1 MKWNGAQEYIV
12 KKMKLSLSVRVAE
25 TASKKDATHTFA
37 QLTELAAGLGYEA
50 VCMRASQVGIH
61 SPLEEITA
69 ARKQAAALNLKVS
82 MITGDFPVPLNNEQ
96 GPDGLRNITP
106 YLDLTELL
114 GADLIRIAMKV
125 EDDIAWAQRA
135 SDEAAERGIRLAHQS
150 HTQSL
155 FETVEGS
162 VDVLKRV
169 GRKNFGIIYE
179 PANLD
184 LCGQDYGVET
194 LKRFSPYL
202 VNVYLQNH
210 IRRPD
215 GKTRLLTW
223 IQGEV
228 PHDPIRLQDKG
239 GIDFPSVFQGLE
251 AIGYDGYVTVH
262 QAFREIMEPEDA
274 AEQSYTYLKPFCG

>member
-1 MKWNGAQEYIV
+1 
-12 KKMKLSLSVRVAE
+12 MKLSLSVRVAE
-25 TASKKDATHTFA
+25 NTSKRDATHTFV
-37 QLTELAAGLGYEA
+37 QLTELAANLGYEA
-50 VCMRASQVGIH
+50 MCMRASQIGIH
-61 SPLEEITA
+61 SPLEQITA
-69 ARKQAAALNLKVS
+69 ARKQADSLNLKVS
-82 MITGDFPVPLNNEQ
+82 MITGDFPVPLNNDE
-96 GPDGLRNITP
+96 GPNGLRNITP

-114 GADLIRIAMKV
+114 ESDLIRIAMKV
-125 EDDIAWAQRA
+125 EADIAWAQRA

-162 VDVLKRV
+162 IDVLKRV
-169 GRKNFGIIYE
+169 NRKNFGIIYE

-184 LCGQDYGVET
+184 LCAQDYGIET
-194 LKRFSPYL
+194 LKKFSPYL
-202 VNVYLQNH
+202 FNIYLQNH
-210 IRRPD
+210 IRRPE

-228 PHDPIRLQDKG
+228 PHDPIRLQDEE
-239 GIDFPSVFQGLE
+239 GIDFPLVFSGLE

-274 AEQSYTYLKPFCG
+274 AEQSYAYLKPFVRSL

>member
-1 MKWNGAQEYIV
+1 
-12 KKMKLSLSVRVAE
+12 MKLSLSVRVAE
-25 TASKKDATHTFA
+25 TASKRDATHTFA

-50 VCMRASQVGIH
+50 VCMRASQVGTH
-61 SPLEEITA
+61 SPLEQITA

-82 MITGDFPVPLNNEQ
+82 MVTGDFPVPLNNEQ

-125 EDDIAWAQRA
+125 EADIPWAQRA

-155 FETVEGS
+155 FETVDGS

-169 GRKNFGIIYE
+169 DRKNFGIIYE

-184 LCGQDYGVET
+184 LCAQDYGVET

-202 VNVYLQNH
+202 FNVYLQNH
-210 IRRPD
+210 IRRPE
-215 GKTRLLTW
+215 GKTHLLTW
-223 IQGEV
+223 IQGVV
-228 PHDPIRLQDKG
+228 PHDPIRLQDEG
-239 GIDFPSVFQGLE
+239 GIDFPRVFEGLA

>member
-1 MKWNGAQEYIV
+1 MSIT
-12 KKMKLSLSVRVAE
+12 LSLSVRVAE
-25 TASKKDATHTFA
+25 NASKRDATHTFV
-37 QLTELAAGLGYEA
+37 QLTELAANLGYEA
-50 VCMRASQVGIH
+50 MCMRASQIGIH
-61 SPLEEITA
+61 SPLEQITA
-69 ARKQAAALNLKVS
+69 ARKQADSLNLKVS
-82 MITGDFPVPLNNEQ
+82 MITGDFPVPLNNDE
-96 GPDGLRNITP
+96 GPNGLRNITP

-114 GADLIRIAMKV
+114 GSNLIRIAMKV
-125 EDDIAWAQRA
+125 EADIAWAQRA

-162 VDVLKRV
+162 IDVLKRV
-169 GRKNFGIIYE
+169 NRKNFGIIYE

-184 LCGQDYGVET
+184 LCAQDYGIET
-194 LKRFSPYL
+194 LKKFSSYL
-202 VNVYLQNH
+202 FNVYLQNH
-210 IRRPD
+210 IRRPE

-228 PHDPIRLQDKG
+228 PHDPIRLQDEG
-239 GIDFPSVFQGLE
+239 GIDFPLVFSSLE

-274 AEQSYTYLKPFCG
+274 AEQSYAYLKPFCS

>member
-1 MKWNGAQEYIV
+1 
-12 KKMKLSLSVRVAE
+12 MKLSLSVRVAE
-25 TASKKDATHTFA
+25 NASKRDATHTFV
-37 QLTELAAGLGYEA
+37 QLTELAANLGYEA
-50 VCMRASQVGIH
+50 MCMRASQVGIH
-61 SPLEEITA
+61 SPLEQITE
-69 ARKQAAALNLKVS
+69 ARKQADSLDLKIS
-82 MITGDFPVPLNNEQ
+82 MVTGDFPVPLNNDA

-106 YLDLTELL
+106 YLDLTQLL

-125 EDDIAWAQRA
+125 EADIVWAQRA
-135 SDEAAERGIRLAHQS
+135 SDEAAERGLRLAHQS

-162 VDVLKRV
+162 IDVLKRV

-184 LCGQDYGVET
+184 LCGQDYGIET
-194 LKRFSPYL
+194 LKRFAPYL
-202 VNVYLQNH
+202 FNVYLQNH
-210 IRRPD
+210 IRRPE

-223 IQGEV
+223 IHGEV
-228 PHDPIRLQDKG
+228 PHDPIRLQDAG
-239 GIDFPSVFQGLE
+239 GIDFSLVFEGLE

-274 AEQSYTYLKPFCG
+274 AEQSYAFLKPLCA

>member
-1 MKWNGAQEYIV
+1 
-12 KKMKLSLSVRVAE
+12 MKLSLSVRVAE
-25 TASKKDATHTFA
+25 NASKRDATHTFV
-37 QLTELAAGLGYEA
+37 QLTELAANLGYEA
-50 VCMRASQVGIH
+50 VCMRASQVGTH
-61 SPLEEITA
+61 SPLDQITA
-69 ARKQAAALNLKVS
+69 ARKQADSLNLKIS
-82 MITGDFPVPLNNEQ
+82 MVTGDFPVPLNNDE

-114 GADLIRIAMKV
+114 GANLIRIAMKV
-125 EDDIAWAQRA
+125 EEDIQWAQRA

-162 VDVLKRV
+162 IDVLKRV
-169 GRKNFGIIYE
+169 GRENFGIIYE

-184 LCGQDYGVET
+184 LCVQDYGIET

-202 VNVYLQNH
+202 FNVYLQNH
-210 IRRPD
+210 IRRPE

-228 PHDPIRLQDKG
+228 PHDPIRLQDEG
-239 GIDFPSVFQGLE
+239 GIDFSLVFRGLE
-251 AIGYDGYVTVH
+251 AISYDGYVTVH

-274 AEQSYTYLKPFCG
+274 AEQSYLYLKPFCS